1 MINRKI
7 TLAGRPAGWPSE
19 SDFKLVEAEA
29 PRPAE
34 GEALVEVLYVSVDP
48 YQRGRMREV
57 VGYGKPLEL
66 GDVMTAGAVG
76 RVIGS
81 RDHSLRTGDFVVG
94 TLGWQEYATAA
105 AKDLRKVDPDVAPI
119 STALGVLGM
128 PGMTAYFGMTEI
140 ARAKAGDTVVVSGGA
155 GAVGSLAGQIGKIL
169 GCRVIGTAG
178 TDAKVEHLTRDLGFD
193 AAFNYKTTADYGE
206 TLRALCPDGVDV
218 YFDNTG
224 GPVTDAVFR
233 RINTGARIALC
244 GQIAQ
249 YNDEKV
255 ELGPRILFHLVV
267 KQARA
272 EGFLVFQFADRYGEG
287 IAQMARWLAEDKI
300 SYREQIVDGIE
311 NTPSAF
317 LDMMR
322 GANTGKML
330 VRVKPE

>member
-34 GEALVEVLYVSVDP
+34 GEALVEMLYVSVDP

-57 VGYGKPLEL
+57 VGYGKALEL

-81 RDHSLRTGDFVVG
+81 HDPSLHVGDIVVG
-94 TLGWQEYATAA
+94 TLGWQEYAAA
-105 AKDLRKVDPDVAPI
+105 PAKDLRKIDPDVAPI
-119 STALGVLGM
+119 TTALGVLGM

-140 ARAKAGDTVVVSGGA
+140 ARAKSGDTAVVSGAA

-169 GCRVIGTAG
+169 GCRVIGSAG
-178 TDAKVEHLTRDLGFD
+178 SDAKVEHVTRDLGFD

-233 RINTGARIALC
+233 RLNTGARIALC

-249 YNDEKV
+249 YNDEKA

-272 EGFLVFQFADRYGEG
+272 EGFLVFQFADRYAEG
-287 IAQMARWLAEDKI
+287 IAQMAEWLREDKI
-300 SYREQIVDGIE
+300 AYREQIVDGIE